1 MHIGLRLPMKLVSNF
16 SYRIYIRVEYNGLI
30 SSRNEIVT
38 KE

>member
-16 SYRIYIRVEYNGLI
+16 IYRIYIRVEYNGLI